1 MLKFKVIY
9 QQTGEFQ
16 ERKLTPEIVA
26 QGGGLIGRHNK
37 CDIVLNSPDV
47 SRVHARI
54 IHRGGQYYFSDL
66 GSTGGSTVNDE
77 EAQTNQA
84 FLLKPNDL
92 IRIGGFT
99 LSVES
104 VKQERQAVSRKPS
117 SKQSSKQKSSPGLF
131 GRISAFG
138 QYVAPFTIVLLLLM
152 ALVAINVLP
161 TPTFGNVEFDQLV
174 HSGIDFVKGVIHL
187 GQQIISS

>member
-16 ERKLTPEIVA
+16 ERKLTPDLVA

-37 CDIVLNSPDV
+37 CDVVLNSPDV

-77 EAQTNQA
+77 EAQTNQT
-84 FLLKPNDL
+84 FLLKPKDL

-99 LSVES
+99 LLVEA
-104 VKQERQAVSRKPS
+104 VKQEKKSRPR
-117 SKQSSKQKSSPGLF
+117 QSSSGSVWGQ
-131 GRISAFG
+131 ISAIG
-138 QYVAPFTIVLLLLM
+138 QYVAPFTIVLVLLM

-161 TPTFGNVEFDQLV
+161 TPTFGNVEIDQLL
-174 HSGIDFVKGVIHL
+174 HSGIDFVKGLIHL
-187 GQQIISS
+187 GEANYSLMKVFG